1 MIGNGRRVYGGN
13 GEHVDGRQWKMDD
26 NGNDGNGRRVFDGNG
41 DDGRQLRMDDKG
53 M

>member
-13 GEHVDGRQWKMDD
+13 GEHDDGRQWKMDD

-41 DDGRQLRMDDKG
+41 VMTMVDNGEWM
-53 M
+53 